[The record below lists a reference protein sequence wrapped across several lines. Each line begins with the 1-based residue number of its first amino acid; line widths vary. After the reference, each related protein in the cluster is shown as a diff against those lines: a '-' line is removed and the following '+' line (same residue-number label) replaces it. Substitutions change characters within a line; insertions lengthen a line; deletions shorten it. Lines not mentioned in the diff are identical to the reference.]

1 MKKTTKKLAV
11 AVLAG
16 AVFATGSIDFFAVQA
31 APVEASG
38 RMAAAAGPCRPGR
51 GPLNAEQAAKHLA
64 AAFGLDE
71 TEIQTALQEQQ
82 IDMRDAGRAAMLAKA
97 SGKSFADVLA
107 MKTKENSWP
116 EVASALGVTRENVRT
131 VMEQMMA
138 DRLESRAGIDKT
150 VTARLLKEGYHPRD
164 IEAAGLIARL
174 SSQDIQKVL
183 DQKKINNTWQDVARS
198 LGLKEDALKT
208 AMHPEEGAGMGS
220 MGMTFGGPSELIW
233 PDVSPADPEA

>member
-16 AVFATGSIDFFAVQA
+16 VVFTAGSIDFFAVQA
-31 APVEASG
+31 APVEANG
-38 RMAAAAGPCRPGR
+38 RMAAAGPCRPGR
-51 GPLNAEQAAKHLA
+51 GPLNAERAAKHLA
-64 AAFGLDE
+64 TTFGLDE
-71 TEIQTALQEQQ
+71 TEIRTALQEEK
-82 IDMRDAGRAAMLAKA
+82 IDMRDAGRAAMLAKV

-107 MKTKENSWP
+107 MKTEDNSWP
-116 EVASALGVTRENVRT
+116 EVASALGVTRENVRM

-138 DRLESRAGIDKT
+138 DRLEAKDGIAKT
-150 VTARLLKEGYHPRD
+150 VTARLLKAGYHPRD
-164 IEAAGLIARL
+164 IEMAGLIARL

-198 LGLKEDALKT
+198 LGLKEDDLKT
-208 AMHPEEGAGMGS
+208 AIHPGEGGGMGWTN
-220 MGMTFGGPSELIW
+220 MPFGGPLELIW